1 VVSVNESGASVYS
14 ASESARRE
22 FPDQDITVRGAVS
35 IGRRLQ
41 DPLAEIVKIDP
52 KAIGVGQYQHDVDQ
66 KELKR
71 SLEDVVSSCVNAVGA
86 DLNTRAPSSSATCRV
101 CPSGSRRRLWNTA
114 ARTEPSGTGKP
125 PRRSRHGRKTFEQCA
140 GFLRISGGE
149 EVLDSSAVHP
159 ERYDLVRRIAKD
171 LGCTVEDLVKSAEAR
186 KTHRARSV
194 RGRGRRNPDP
204 P

>member
-1 VVSVNESGASVYS
+1 MVSVNESGASVYS

-52 KAIGVGQYQHDVDQ
+52 KAIGVGQYQHYVDQ

-86 DLNTRAPSSSATCRV
+86 DLNTASPELLCNVSGLSERLAKAIVEHRSANGAFRDRKSLLDV
-101 CPSGSRRRLWNTA
+101 AGM
-114 ARTEPSGTGKP
+114 
-125 PRRSRHGRKTFEQCA
+125 GRKTFDSA
-140 GFLRISGGE
+140 P
-149 EVLDSSAVHP
+149 DSSAFRA
-159 ERYDLVRRIAKD
+159 ERKSSIRVRCIPNA
-171 LGCTVEDLVKSAEAR
+171 TTS
-186 KTHRARSV
+186 
-194 RGRGRRNPDP
+194 
-204 P
+204 